1 MAELVDAPDLG
12 SGTERCRNST
22 FLFPTKLPSLAELV
36 DAGDLKSPAF
46 KGVTVRLLIKILDL
60 NSIIHS

>member
-12 SGTERCRNST
+12 SGTERCGNST
-22 FLFPTKLPSLAELV
+22 FPILTRLPSLAELV

-46 KGVTVRLLIKILDL
+46 NGVTVRL
-60 NSIIHS
+60 S